1 MKLRRLHRNNPA
13 HASGTGIHTP
23 YDTLSRISIACLT
36 LSPDG
41 KITEINAQA
50 CKDLHIGGGGI
61 FRIR

>member
-13 HASGTGIHTP
+13 HASGTGIPSPH
-23 YDTLSRISIACLT
+23 DTLSRLFVASLT

-41 KITEINAQA
+41 EITEINAQA
-50 CKDLHIGGGGI
+50 GKDLHLGGGI